1 MRNIKKEINKKDKN
15 KAKDTSTKDD
25 YFLNCRFC
33 KSIITSDYRSSLD
46 KRYCADCLT

>member
-1 MRNIKKEINKKDKN
+1 MRNIKKEINKKNKN

-46 KRYCADCLT
+46 KKILC